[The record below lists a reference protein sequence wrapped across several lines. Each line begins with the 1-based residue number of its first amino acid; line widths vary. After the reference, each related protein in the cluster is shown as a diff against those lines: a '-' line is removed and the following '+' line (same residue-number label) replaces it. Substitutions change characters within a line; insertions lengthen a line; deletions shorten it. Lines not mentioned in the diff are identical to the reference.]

1 MLQVGLILL
10 KILKIIGIILLA
22 LICMILLLVLF
33 VLAAPIQYE
42 VRGAFDDKWE
52 CKFKASARIYLLLH
66 LIKISFGFKAMKW
79 KLTVKVLFFQI
90 MKKCGQIGK
99 DDSADAGTATDSGAE
114 AAASGAVTEAESEDD
129 TDGTGEDAGHAGQG
143 GSFGGADESD
153 DVTEDAS
160 ADLSDLADESPE
172 TDELPETDEADTG
185 DESSGLVMPDSS
197 DTWYTDA
204 EPDDEA
210 DEPSGEAAEPS
221 DEANKPS
228 DEAAEPFDEAGKPS
242 DEAGQDEITDEKLD
256 QMLDELDMD
265 SDSDADAGD
274 SADSILDKAAKVYA
288 FIQRDSVKKLI
299 GRLEKGLMKIL
310 RHLIPD
316 SLDVDAEIGQEDPY
330 KDGQIAQYAVIL
342 HTLYPNHID
351 LRANFDEKVM
361 KGKVSLRG
369 KIIPGYIIVKLI
381 GMAIVVLLNKD
392 CRALIKKILKG
403 DD

>member
-22 LICMILLLVLF
+22 LICLILLLVLF

-99 DDSADAGTATDSGAE
+99 DDSADAVTATDSGAE
-114 AAASGAVTEAESEDD
+114 AAVSGAVTEAESEDD
-129 TDGTGEDAGHAGQG
+129 TDGTGEDAGHAGHG

-160 ADLSDLADESPE
+160 ADLSDLADES
-172 TDELPETDEADTG
+172 PETDEADTG

-342 HTLYPNHID
+342 HTLYPDHID